1 MAQNTTEA
9 AGQAAEAVGMPQ
21 LDFAAYPN
29 LIFWL
34 LVTLVVIYFILSKV
48 ALPRIA
54 SVLSERQGTI
64 TSDLAAAEDLKR
76 KAEEAE
82 KAYDQALADARAQAQ
97 KIVADAKAEIQAEL
111 DEALAHADAEIAAK
125 SAESEAAI
133 AEIRKGAME
142 SVKQVATDTAREI
155 VAALGAKADAKAIAA
170 AVATRLKG

>member
-1 MAQNTTEA
+1 M
-9 AGQAAEAVGMPQ
+9 
-21 LDFAAYPN
+21 
-29 LIFWL
+29 
-34 LVTLVVIYFILSKV
+34 
-48 ALPRIA
+48 
-54 SVLSERQGTI
+54 
-64 TSDLAAAEDLKR
+64 
-76 KAEEAE
+76 
-82 KAYDQALADARAQAQ
+82 
-97 KIVADAKAEIQAEL
+97 ADAKAEIQAEL